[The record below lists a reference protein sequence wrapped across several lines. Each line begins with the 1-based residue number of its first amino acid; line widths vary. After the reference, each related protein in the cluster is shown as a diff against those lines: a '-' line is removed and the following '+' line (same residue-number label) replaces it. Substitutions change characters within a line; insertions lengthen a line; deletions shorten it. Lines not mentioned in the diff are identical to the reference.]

1 MSCHEELPSGL
12 GWHLCPRGWP
22 GLGWRA
28 LGLHAARCLPGQC
41 RWCTLPLRLS
51 ASREHSQTGGMAVI
65 CSQHCCGAER
75 LFQSQHFTG
84 SSVPRQ
90 YRTLQNIRGLWREAE
105 RASRDRGYPLLL
117 RNATIALCKE
127 GFRDSCQVQRSCH
140 EVHAV
145 LLNIL
150 MREALQCRNSPG
162 RSICPAPRPGLP
174 GSVQSPAGAAH
185 AAAERRSL
193 PAAGLCPAAGDPPLL
208 PYRRALLPPSA
219 CKRPRLGDSALAQ
232 NGSLLMMVN
241 SSATHLGMCRKIQ
254 RSPHETARA
263 RRLAVLHVKHW
274 QHPVL
279 SMKGRPLGRPTL
291 DNTGRPD
298 NLQTSTALV
307 SSRPSSLACAQFC
320 TANACLPRFVKVAAA
335 ASTFGDTCDLA
346 HLGCCWCGYHAAA
359 AP

>member
-117 RNATIALCKE
+117 RNVTIALCKE
-127 GFRDSCQVQRSCH
+127 GFRDSSQVQRSCH

-150 MREALQCRNSPG
+150 MRGRCNAGIVRVGQFALRHARVSQVLCRVQQALHTRRQRGVPCQQRGYALQQETLRCCPIEG
-162 RSICPAPRPGLP
+162 LCASICM
-174 GSVQSPAGAAH
+174 Q
-185 AAAERRSL
+185 AAEI
-193 PAAGLCPAAGDPPLL
+193 G
-208 PYRRALLPPSA
+208 
-219 CKRPRLGDSALAQ
+219 
-232 NGSLLMMVN
+232 
-241 SSATHLGMCRKIQ
+241 
-254 RSPHETARA
+254 
-263 RRLAVLHVKHW
+263 
-274 QHPVL
+274 
-279 SMKGRPLGRPTL
+279 
-291 DNTGRPD
+291 
-298 NLQTSTALV
+298 
-307 SSRPSSLACAQFC
+307 
-320 TANACLPRFVKVAAA
+320 
-335 ASTFGDTCDLA
+335 
-346 HLGCCWCGYHAAA
+346 
-359 AP
+359 